1 MLSWLRVATSIS
13 VTHGG
18 YKVLGSDMVTQLS
31 DPKTILQLMN
41 TSKAYRAVVHVCV
54 LGQTLQI
61 VCGHVAVYQCS

>member
-1 MLSWLRVATSIS
+1 MATSIS
-13 VTHGG
+13 VTRGG
-18 YKVLGSDMVTQLS
+18 YKVSGSDMVTQPC

-41 TSKAYRAVVHVCV
+41 TSKAYRAVVHVCE

>member
-1 MLSWLRVATSIS
+1 MAISIS
-13 VTHGG
+13 VMHGG

-31 DPKTILQLMN
+31 DPKTIL
-41 TSKAYRAVVHVCV
+41 KAYRAVVHVCE